1 VEVVDLSTPQ
11 QVRYMGRSD
20 ADLELR
26 FEGDEHVAVF
36 ASRDRVAS
44 YGSCRQMGGDAG
56 IRAYRAEY
64 NGTAFIQD
72 LAEKEAALVRRP
84 SLPTRSFVSVVPC
97 RAVHPSVCANPLGP
111 LPLAPSSLTHYE
123 DRDMMER
130 SRFDS

>member
-1 VEVVDLSTPQ
+1 
-11 QVRYMGRSD
+11 MGRSD
-20 ADLELR
+20 AELELR

-97 RAVHPSVCANPLGP
+97 RAVPSTPPSVPT
-111 LPLAPSSLTHYE
+111 PLAPSPRSLVS
-123 DRDMMER
+123 DPLRGP
-130 SRFDS
+130 